1 MSLYPSRPQLL
12 PLQRWQAAV
21 PRSWGS
27 SAIWGQ
33 WYFTPLC
40 RNHQK
45 RKVVSTDS
53 WLLSCIFNMW
63 SCPCLTELCVCMS
76 ELQWISFILTSV
88 TAGSECVPASTHA
101 GVFSHANMSYLNR
114 RCFFPQSQILDAQ
127 KRPSYPQLTPEHM
140 HCVLGLQWQAAGF
153 FSPFFPNHF
162 PLKLLNLLAGEKKKE
177 KKTSANRR
185 LQQKWLNLSGL
196 WTVVGGDSYGGT
208 RVILMKRRAAT
219 CVTANSSH
227 TIVHIQIKARL
238 RVLFI
243 Q

>member
-114 RCFFPQSQILDAQ
+114 RCFFPQSQILGCSEATQLPPVDPWAHALCS
-127 KRPSYPQLTPEHM
+127 RPSVTGGWIFYS
-140 HCVLGLQWQAAGF
+140 F
-153 FSPFFPNHF
+153 FSQPFSSEVAESFGWGKN
-162 PLKLLNLLAGEKKKE
+162 KQTKKKPVQIGGF
-177 KKTSANRR
+177 SR
-185 LQQKWLNLSGL
+185 SG
-196 WTVVGGDSYGGT
+196 WICQGYG
-208 RVILMKRRAAT
+208 
-219 CVTANSSH
+219 
-227 TIVHIQIKARL
+227 QW
-238 RVLFI
+238 
-243 Q
+243 

>member
-1 MSLYPSRPQLL
+1 MLYHGQIKVPAVQIFKTFALFCTSVLLNLEKQSLRWIFYLEMSLYPSRPQLL

-53 WLLSCIFNMW
+53 WLLPCIFNMW

-101 GVFSHANMSYLNR
+101 GVLSHANMSYLNR
-114 RCFFPQSQILDAQ
+114 RCFFPQSQILGCSEATQLPPVDPWAHALCS
-127 KRPSYPQLTPEHM
+127 RPSVT
-140 HCVLGLQWQAAGF
+140 
-153 FSPFFPNHF
+153 
-162 PLKLLNLLAGEKKKE
+162 
-177 KKTSANRR
+177 
-185 LQQKWLNLSGL
+185 
-196 WTVVGGDSYGGT
+196 GGW
-208 RVILMKRRAAT
+208 I
-219 CVTANSSH
+219 
-227 TIVHIQIKARL
+227 
-238 RVLFI
+238 F
-243 Q
+243 